1 MDFIFVNNITIFI
14 VTMVFVS
21 LYCLVQNNTNPE
33 DDLLSEIVAEEKT
46 EKHRRG
52 DELRQRIQR
61 RMA

>member
-1 MDFIFVNNITIFI
+1 MDFIFDNNIAIFI
-14 VTMVFVS
+14 VTMIFVS
-21 LYCLVQNNTNPE
+21 LYCFVLNNTDPE

-46 EKHRRG
+46 EKHRCG